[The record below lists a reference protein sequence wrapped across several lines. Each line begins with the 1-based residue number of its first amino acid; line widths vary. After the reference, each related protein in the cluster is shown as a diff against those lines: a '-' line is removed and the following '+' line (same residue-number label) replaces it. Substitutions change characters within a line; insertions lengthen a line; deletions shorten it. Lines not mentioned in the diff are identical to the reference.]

1 MVKIAVLAGLV
12 GSAAAFS
19 APSQGRVSTSV
30 NLEPITN
37 EGEYF
42 PETFGKVFDPLGLTS
57 SLDERGMRWFQAA
70 EVKHGRVAMMA
81 TVGWLA
87 SISGFHFGGM
97 LSSSEGIS
105 FADVAAAK
113 TPFEALGMVP
123 ESGLNQILFVIGAV
137 EGFQEM
143 RQPHYT
149 LPGGNLPGDLGA
161 ARAKAEALPR
171 LQAVEVKNGRLAMIG
186 IASFVSATL
195 LPGSVPAMPGFFL
208 PN

>member
-1 MVKIAVLAGLV
+1 MILKAQRLRSTHSTNTFSIIL
-12 GSAAAFS
+12 SAHYFILS
-19 APSQGRVSTSV
+19 SV
-30 NLEPITN
+30 Q
-37 EGEYF
+37 
-42 PETFGKVFDPLGLTS
+42 VFDPLGLTT

-97 LSSSEGIS
+97 LSDSEGIS
-105 FADVAAAK
+105 FADVAAAP
-113 TPFEALGMVP
+113 TPFAALGMVP